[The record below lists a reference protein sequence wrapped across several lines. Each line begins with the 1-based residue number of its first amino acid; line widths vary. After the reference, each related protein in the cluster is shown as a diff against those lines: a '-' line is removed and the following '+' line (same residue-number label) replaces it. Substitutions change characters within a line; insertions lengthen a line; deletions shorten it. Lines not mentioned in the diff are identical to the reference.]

1 MANMAFEL
9 ALATPLALI
18 TVPLLGFV
26 GATFYLNRSNL
37 WDPIKRAWIPCILQF
52 VLLLTAIG
60 VASHGRVD
68 WTHQPF
74 PGPNE
79 SGLRMENYCI
89 AVALILAA
97 LAVILTK
104 GSRWFVTSLM
114 LLQLWLL
121 ACAKEVAGMALT
133 GRWL

>member
-1 MANMAFEL
+1 MASMVFEL

-26 GATFYLNRSNL
+26 GAMFYRNRSNL
-37 WDPIKRAWIPCILQF
+37 RDSLKRAWIPCVLQF

-60 VASHGRVD
+60 VASHGWVD

-74 PGPNE
+74 SGPNE
-79 SGLRMENYCI
+79 SGLRIENYCL
-89 AVALILAA
+89 AVAVILAA
-97 LAVILTK
+97 LAVILAK
-104 GSRWFVTSLM
+104 GSRWFATSLM

-121 ACAKEVAGMALT
+121 ACANEVAGMALT